1 MQELPHITKLFGP
14 THWEVISEISIS
26 PNQFKALDKED
37 IRELFFGFRTTI
49 YLDFKAFWKELQ
61 TEAYEKSHKK
71 QVPSISDTL
80 NYKIGEDFDKQVT
93 KVKDYCKTFELS
105 LKDHFFRVLV
115 ATMGYDEKRF
125 IELAVESQA
134 INPKEELEKLVE
146 QIKLVICSD
155 FDKNAE
161 EVKLRT
167 FNFNVPGDQQKIAHL
182 RFLTQAKQARILDG
196 VKLSE
201 IFYSLQN
208 DVEKVTLN

>member
-1 MQELPHITKLFGP
+1 
-14 THWEVISEISIS
+14 
-26 PNQFKALDKED
+26 
-37 IRELFFGFRTTI
+37 
-49 YLDFKAFWKELQ
+49 
-61 TEAYEKSHKK
+61 
-71 QVPSISDTL
+71 
-80 NYKIGEDFDKQVT
+80 
-93 KVKDYCKTFELS
+93 
-105 LKDHFFRVLV
+105 
-115 ATMGYDEKRF
+115 MGYDEKRF

-208 DVEKVTLN
+208 DVEKGILNQYKTFKDIDQFDTATIQMEILERAHRGTPKYCCVEKKFDN